1 MYSEKQIYATATIYG
16 GAVECEEGR
25 GGCGTVVRGGPG
37 LAGGGGGRPL
47 CESEVWASR
56 VAAALGGLPLALPAS
71 RKQRQLVLSH

>member
-1 MYSEKQIYATATIYG
+1 MCSEKQIYATATIYG

-47 CESEVWASR
+47 CELEVWASR
-56 VAAALGGLPLALPAS
+56 AAAALGRLALAVS